1 VGQRDAGSTPQFA
14 RGRRLPFA
22 FTSLDPAV
30 RRDPVWLEATDTA
43 GSFGILYRPPDHEPK
58 TAVYLMHPRG
68 EFTRHYVVPGLTARG
83 YAVFG
88 HNSRYLNNDTDMVH
102 ERLLFD
108 IAGGMRFLREH
119 GFERIVLLGNS
130 GGGSLLGFY
139 QSQASRAPGDRLA
152 STPGG
157 ERIDLTAEVM
167 PEGDVYIAVAAHLG
181 EGRFMLN
188 VLDPAVTDE
197 HDPTATDAAWD
208 MYNPANGYRPF
219 PEPSSYDKAWLAE
232 YRKRQRERNARLDAI
247 ARGYLDEQ
255 SRARDQ
261 MRDAGFAS
269 KSDSER
275 GDVTRRARL
284 WPYMVIYRTL
294 ANPAYL
300 DPTIDPSQRPL
311 GSIFSPA
318 DPMLGNYGPGGL
330 ARTMTPRAWLSTW
343 SGLSSQADLPDTI
356 GQVTVPT
363 LIVYADGDCDIFP
376 SEQRE
381 LVENSGAKDKTYV
394 ELPWADHYLHPVGEE
409 GAKLADPRERLID
422 VIVPWIEE
430 RLGEP

>member
-1 VGQRDAGSTPQFA
+1 MTQAPDE

-22 FTSLDPAV
+22 FTHLDPAV
-30 RRDPVWLEATDTA
+30 RREIVYLEATDTVQ
-43 GSFGILYRPPDHEPK
+43 SFGVLYRPPHHEPK

-108 IAGGMRFLREH
+108 IAAGTRYLKEA

-139 QSQASRAPGDRLA
+139 QSQASRKPHERLTA
-152 STPGG
+152 TPAG

-167 PEGDVYIAVAAHLG
+167 PEGDVHIAVAAHLG

-188 VLDPAVTDE
+188 VLDPAVVDE
-197 HDPTATDAAWD
+197 HDPTASDREWD

-219 PEPSSYDKAWLAE
+219 PAPSAYAKDWLAE
-232 YRKRQRERNARLDAI
+232 YRQRQRDRNQRLDEI
-247 ARGYLDEQ
+247 AHNYLAEHAHF
-255 SRARDQ
+255 RAR
-261 MRDAGFAS
+261 MRDPEFAS
-269 KSDSER
+269 LPDETRGMIER
-275 GDVTRRARL
+275 RGRL
-284 WPYMVIYRTL
+284 GRYMIIYRTL

-300 DPTIDPSQRPL
+300 DPTIDPSKRPL
-311 GSIFSPA
+311 GSIFSPG
-318 DPMLGNYGPGGL
+318 DPIIGNYGTGGL
-330 ARTMTPRAWLSTW
+330 ARVMTPRAWLSTW

-356 GQVTVPT
+356 AGVTIPT
-363 LIVYADGDCDIFP
+363 LILYADGDCDIFP
-376 SEQRE
+376 SEQQE
-381 LVENSGAKDKTYV
+381 LIEKSGASDKMLV
-394 ELPWADHYLHPVGEE
+394 ELPWANHYLHAVGAE
-409 GAKLADPRERLID
+409 GRKLADPRERLID
-422 VIVPWIEE
+422 MIVPWIEE
-430 RLGEP
+430 RLGAP